1 MATPVKIRAT
11 VRQVVRHGDSV
22 ASYRFTPH
30 GRVPK
35 FHAGQFM
42 HLALD
47 SYSPDRPWPESR
59 VFSIASPTSERAT
72 ELAVTIAVKGGYTR
86 RILDTLEEGSECW
99 LKLPYGEFLFPSD
112 RPLTL
117 VAGGVGI
124 TPFLSLL
131 GRLLEEKSVQPVQ
144 LFYGVRSAPLYLF
157 GDLIGRCRAALPGFT
172 EDVYC
177 EDGSLPGA
185 GCAGSAWTRNAS
197 ASTIG
202 NDDQVG
208 ADCVREE
215 MVPRNKNWKTVSPTE
230 GCQRRRIRGTGHE
243 IG

>member
-11 VRQVVRHGDSV
+11 VRQVVRHGDSA

-47 SYSPDRPWPESR
+47 PYSPDRPWPESR
-59 VFSIASPTSERAT
+59 VFSIASPASRRAV
-72 ELAVTIAVKGGYTR
+72 ELEATVAVKGGYTR
-86 RILDTLEEGSECW
+86 RILDTLEVGSECW

-131 GRLLEEKSVQPVQ
+131 GRLLEEKPVQPVQ

-185 GCAGSAWTRNAS
+185 RRGVLDIGAAHGAARPGSLFFLSGPPAMIAAFR
-197 ASTIG
+197 G
-202 NDDQVG
+202 RLRGLGVD
-208 ADCVREE
+208 E
-215 MVPRNKNWKTVSPTE
+215 K
-230 GCQRRRIRGTGHE
+230 RIRVDDWE
-243 IG
+243 